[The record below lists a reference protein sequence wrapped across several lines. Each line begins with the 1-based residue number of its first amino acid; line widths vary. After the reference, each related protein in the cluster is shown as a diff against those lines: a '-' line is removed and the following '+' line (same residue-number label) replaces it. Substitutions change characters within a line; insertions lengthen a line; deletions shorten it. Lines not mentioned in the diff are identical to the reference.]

1 MRNKQEPTKWYEW
14 CIVIFL
20 WPFLMFVI
28 LIFLNSFVGFGYE
41 PRTTEE
47 ILRITL
53 LTTILVIPFLICAS
67 CAFVD

>member
-28 LIFLNSFVGFGYE
+28 LIMNFGYE

>member
-20 WPFLMFVI
+20 WTFLMFVI
-28 LIFLNSFVGFGYE
+28 LIMNFGYE